1 VKNGVIVLD
10 DRHQDVAEQ
19 LLAYLG
25 KELSPEDR
33 DAFER
38 RQLTDELFSAQV
50 ENARF
55 LLLESYSEGSLE
67 PEAERQIRNW
77 VAQSPHAQT
86 EVAIGRT
93 LRQIAARKEP
103 SRNLRRALWILVPLA
118 ACLLI
123 AVLIPVFRNQRG
135 SAPAVTMAVN
145 HPAPSPVGP
154 QPEQT
159 IVLVAQRLRGG
170 SPSPGSYRLRPGL
183 AARLQIVLPASHSA
197 DQYSVRVDRVG
208 ASAPV
213 AQFAHIPVQG
223 TTPALFVEI
232 RLPLGALSMGNYTVA
247 VTAPG
252 DSFRIAFRI
261 VE

>member
-1 VKNGVIVLD
+1 MD
-10 DRHQDVAEQ
+10 DRHQDVADQ

-25 KELSPEDR
+25 HELSPEDR

-38 RQLTDELFSAQV
+38 RLLTDELFSAQV

-55 LLLESYSEGSLE
+55 LLVESYSEGALE

-86 EVAIGRT
+86 EWAISRT
-93 LRQIAARKEP
+93 LRQIAARKES
-103 SRNLRRALWILVPLA
+103 SRSLRRALWMLVPLA

-123 AVLIPVFRNQRG
+123 AVLIPVLRNQRG

-145 HPAPSPVGP
+145 HPAPSPVNP
-154 QPEQT
+154 QPEET
-159 IVLVAQRLRGG
+159 IVLVAQRLRGRL
-170 SPSPGSYRLRPGL
+170 PSPVSYPSHPGL
-183 AARLQIVLPASHSA
+183 ATRLQIVLPASHSA
-197 DQYSVRVDRVG
+197 DQYSVRVDRAG
-208 ASAPV
+208 ASASV
-213 AQFAHIPVQG
+213 VQFTHIPVQG
-223 TTPALFVEI
+223 TPPAPFVEI
-232 RLPLGALSMGNYTVA
+232 RLPLGALSLGNYTVA

-261 VE
+261 VEQESTRKF